1 MKATLTSYKT
11 ENQIYADFISL
22 IQQSFNAFGI
32 KGWQIRQLNQVFK
45 VNVLKS
51 SVFITITGT
60 SQRGRQYQT
69 KTKNKDGI
77 LVKTH
82 FTKQEVKLRFS
93 STHRERTSDTVNSI
107 NSNDILKIIREYMQS
122 EEGILFLADKGYA
135 QYTAAEISDQQFT
148 NDEDNFQFLPY
159 FDCTFV
165 YTNTWTTEVGEITK
179 AKEKGIFR
187 I

>member
-22 IQQSFNAFGI
+22 IQEAFNAFGI
-32 KGWQIRQLNQVFK
+32 KGWHIRQLNQVFK
-45 VNVLKS
+45 VNILKPT
-51 SVFITITGT
+51 VFITLTGT

-69 KTKNKDGI
+69 KTKKQDNI
-77 LVKTH
+77 LKSY

-93 STHRERTSDTVNSI
+93 STHRERADDTVNTI

-122 EEGILFLADKGYA
+122 EEGILFLANKGYA
-135 QYTAAEISDQQFT
+135 QYTATQISDQQFS

-159 FDCTFV
+159 FDCTFI
-165 YTNTWTTEVGEITK
+165 YTDSWRTEVGRITK
-179 AKEKGIFR
+179 VREKGIYK